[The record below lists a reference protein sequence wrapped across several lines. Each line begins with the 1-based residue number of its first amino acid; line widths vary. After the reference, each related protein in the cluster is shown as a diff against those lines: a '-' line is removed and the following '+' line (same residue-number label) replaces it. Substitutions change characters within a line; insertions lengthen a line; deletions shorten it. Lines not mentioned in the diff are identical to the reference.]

1 MTPGVS
7 PNLMRLARTA
17 LFSAPGRFCA
27 NLLNLSKFLL
37 YVKLLFRSSFVA
49 IQPHHRGW
57 FPAANDR
64 TGHPASPFDSAS
76 FAQRKAFKQR
86 PASLEPL
93 GLAGKFPGLAMVLFS
108 EGVSY
113 RGRGALNRPHPT
125 LRTGFPLPFRAGPMA
140 TGRLHRS
147 IYSLF
152 RIAQAIPVCNP
163 RFFLLLAACCSFLR
177 IATARL

>member
-1 MTPGVS
+1 VTPGVS

-37 YVKLLFRSSFVA
+37 YVKLLFRSLLVA
-49 IQPHHRGW
+49 VQPHSRGW
-57 FPAANDR
+57 FPAAKDR
-64 TGHPASPFDSAS
+64 TGQSASPFDSAS

-113 RGRGALNRPHPT
+113 RGPGVSRLTSPDPTNQLPTSHSGQAQRPP
-125 LRTGFPLPFRAGPMA
+125 GG
-140 TGRLHRS
+140 S
-147 IYSLF
+147 IASSTTF
-152 RIAQAIPVCNP
+152 
-163 RFFLLLAACCSFLR
+163 
-177 IATARL
+177 